1 VSPLIVLDVADLAI
15 AAALLL
21 INGGLSLWLQLRL
34 EVRFLVAAL
43 RMVAQLL
50 LIGLVLKWLFV
61 AASPVW
67 TGLAALAMIIFAGRE
82 ALARQDRRF
91 AGWWGYGLGTTA
103 MLMASMLVT
112 VFALTTQLRPDPW
125 FDPRYAIP
133 LLGMVLGNTMTGVS
147 LGLHAL
153 STGAWRD
160 RTAIEARLALGST
173 RWEAMR
179 GVARSAM
186 TTALMPVINSM
197 AASGLVYLP
206 GMMTGQILSGVA
218 PMEAVKYQIL
228 VMFLIAGG
236 TGMGSV
242 VAVMGGVLRPTDQ
255 RHRLRLERLDALRA

>member
-1 VSPLIVLDVADLAI
+1 MSPLIVLDVADLAI

-67 TGLAALAMIIFAGRE
+67 TGCE